1 MRWEGTVSRVVFDYK
16 EWPVHLLREVEKF
29 LRQTDVPP
37 TRFGR
42 IAMGDPRFVFDLRK
56 GRDPRPETIARV
68 RLPGGGAM
76 LKIAMSPTASAL
88 LRALLERA
96 GAPRDRI
103 LLTSVRS
110 TDWQS
115 LTFIGERH
123 EIQLRIPGAGSGG
136 IAERLCAG
144 LGEAE
149 FDIPGQIVAE
159 IRVRGG
165 PRRQDDG
172 AVQLDIEALTIEE

>member
-1 MRWEGTVSRVVFDYK
+1 
-16 EWPVHLLREVEKF
+16 
-29 LRQTDVPP
+29 
-37 TRFGR
+37 
-42 IAMGDPRFVFDLRK
+42 
-56 GRDPRPETIARV
+56 
-68 RLPGGGAM
+68 M
-76 LKIAMSPTASAL
+76 LKIPMSPTASAL

-103 LLTSVRS
+103 LLTDVRS

-123 EIQLRIPGAGSGG
+123 ELQLRVPGA

-144 LGEAE
+144 LDDAQ

-159 IRVRGG
+159 IAVRGA
-165 PRRQDDG
+165 PRRQADG
-172 AVQLDIEALTIEE
+172 AVLIDIEALTIEE